1 MPSISLEKL
10 KSMTGLI
17 DAHRA
22 KPNVSVEEH
31 LQTRIAKLAQ
41 LVTSRRRIYLDT
53 RYWILLR
60 DASLNR
66 AQQPIHDVLL
76 DALRQGVCVG
86 TMICPLSVST
96 YFELLRQSDEN
107 TRNATI
113 RLMDELSQ
121 GVTIQ
126 NENDRLKT
134 EILHFFTETIANNSI
149 SSPPIS
155 KVWTK
160 IPYVLGTAIPSFPE
174 LSAIELKAIQKAFI
188 DFMWTVSLEE
198 MMTDTPLPED
208 DFDKELAE
216 AACRISKKSLNEVH
230 KIKNYRE
237 LFLAE
242 IGGFFDIHRD
252 ILASTL
258 ETIYLASYPNAAK
271 YSKEQRTS
279 IANTFN
285 NVFYNIFKYRK
296 EGKSLPMA
304 EIVSSLHAA
313 IRWNKIQSFKSND
326 FFDIYHASAALAY
339 CDVFLTEKFLATTL
353 TRPPLSLDMK
363 YGTTVVSCENE
374 ALKALK
380 LG

>member
-1 MPSISLEKL
+1 
-10 KSMTGLI
+10 MTGLI

-22 KPNVSVEEH
+22 KPNVSVDDH
-31 LQTRIAKLAQ
+31 LQTRIANLAQ
-41 LVTSRRRIYLDT
+41 WVTSRRRIYLDT

-60 DASLNR
+60 DATLNR

-76 DALRQGVCVG
+76 DTLRQGVCAG

-134 EILHFFTETIANNSI
+134 EVLHFFTETIAQNTI
-149 SSPPIS
+149 PGPPIS

-160 IPYVLGTAIPSFPE
+160 VPYVLGTAIPSFPE
-174 LSAIELKAIQKAFI
+174 LSAAELKAIQKAFI
-188 DFMWTVSLEE
+188 DFMWTISLEE
-198 MMTDTPLPED
+198 MMTDTPLPD
-208 DFDKELAE
+208 DDCDKKLEE
-216 AACRISKKSLNEVH
+216 AAYRISKKSLNEVH

-252 ILASTL
+252 ILTSTL
-258 ETIYLASYPNAAK
+258 ETIYLASYPNAPS
-271 YSKEQRTS
+271 YSKVQHIS
-279 IANTFN
+279 IANTLE
-285 NVFYNIFKYRK
+285 NVFYNIFKHGK
-296 EGKSLPMA
+296 AGKSLPMA

-313 IRWNKIQSFKSND
+313 IRWNKNRSFKFTD
-326 FFDIYHASAALAY
+326 FSDIYHASAALAY

-353 TRPPLSLDMK
+353 TRPPLSLDKK

-374 ALKALK
+374 ALKTLK
-380 LG
+380 LE